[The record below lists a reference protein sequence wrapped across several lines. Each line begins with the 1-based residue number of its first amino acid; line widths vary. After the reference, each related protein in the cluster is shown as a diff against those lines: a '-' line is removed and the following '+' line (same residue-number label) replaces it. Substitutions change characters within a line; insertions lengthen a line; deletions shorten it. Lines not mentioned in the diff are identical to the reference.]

1 MERLK
6 VTEQDDTDFLKKN
19 LRPDS
24 PQLGQAISLLTTK
37 LFDPDTR
44 TQALAAGFL
53 LSFCQSLT
61 PTTENLESHISRTES
76 LSRIDVLRD
85 AFVKN
90 GGIAAV
96 SSLFI
101 QCPKEIQE
109 SLRDPLRNLV
119 TYGRDIRKALAESPR
134 FIERLCELQKDASEA
149 GLHIAGLFLS
159 LANFVTDESLIRGTG
174 DKIFAAVK
182 GENRQ
187 MRNLALDILME
198 AAQVPEVR
206 PTLLALGV
214 KELLQPDTENE
225 SSKINFMACLIEAL
239 LSASEMSATSES
251 GTRPT
256 SPAVIKKMIE
266 ALQEFCDSSKIE
278 IPTLGRNVVDC
289 RGILIAV
296 RSLATNEAN
305 LKELMKQN
313 LVPILATLIKRRRED
328 LFLENLDRLEQV
340 FFLFFLFFSFFFV
353 L

>member
-1 MERLK
+1 MK
-6 VTEQDDTDFLKKN
+6 GGVT
-19 LRPDS
+19 
-24 PQLGQAISLLTTK
+24 
-37 LFDPDTR
+37 
-44 TQALAAGFL
+44 
-53 LSFCQSLT
+53 
-61 PTTENLESHISRTES
+61 
-76 LSRIDVLRD
+76 
-85 AFVKN
+85 
-90 GGIAAV
+90 AV
-96 SSLFI
+96 SSLFLE
-101 QCPKEIQE
+101 CPKEIQE
-109 SLRDPLRNLV
+109 KIAPPFRNLM
-119 TYGRDIRKALAESPR
+119 TISRNIRKAFAESSR
-134 FIERLCELQKDASEA
+134 FIDRLYELQKDASEA
-149 GLHIAGLFLS
+149 GLNFTAILLS
-159 LANFVTDESLIRGTG
+159 LINFVTDESLIRETG
-174 DKIFAAVK
+174 AKIFAAVK
-182 GENRQ
+182 GENRPL
-187 MRNLALDILME
+187 RNLALDILME
-198 AAQVPEVR
+198 AAQIPEVR
-206 PTLLALGV
+206 PTLLSLGV

-239 LSASEMSATSES
+239 LSASEMSATNES

-305 LKELMKQN
+305 LKELKKQN

>member
-1 MERLK
+1 LK

-90 GGIAAV
+90 GGITAV
-96 SSLFI
+96 SSLFLE
-101 QCPKEIQE
+101 CPKEIQE
-109 SLRDPLRNLV
+109 KIRGPLRHLV
-119 TYGRDIRKALAESPR
+119 SSGRDIRKALAESPR
-134 FIERLCELQKDASEA
+134 FIERLCELQKDASDA
-149 GLHIAGLFLS
+149 GLSFAAILLS
-159 LANFVTDESLIRGTG
+159 LANFVTDESLIRETR
-174 DKIFAAVK
+174 DKIFAAVN
-182 GENRQ
+182 GENSLRYI
-187 MRNLALDILME
+187 ALDSLME
-198 AAQVPEVR
+198 AALIPEVR
-206 PTLLALGV
+206 PILLSLGV

-225 SSKINFMACLIEAL
+225 SSKINFIACLIGAL
-239 LSASEMSATSES
+239 LSASDVSATNES
-251 GTRPT
+251 GTKPT
-256 SPAVIKKMIE
+256 HPEVIRKIIT
-266 ALQEFCDSSKIE
+266 ALQEFSDSSKID
-278 IPTLGRNVVDC
+278 IPTLPGMAVDC
-289 RGILIAV
+289 QGIFIAV

-305 LKELMKQN
+305 LKELKKQN